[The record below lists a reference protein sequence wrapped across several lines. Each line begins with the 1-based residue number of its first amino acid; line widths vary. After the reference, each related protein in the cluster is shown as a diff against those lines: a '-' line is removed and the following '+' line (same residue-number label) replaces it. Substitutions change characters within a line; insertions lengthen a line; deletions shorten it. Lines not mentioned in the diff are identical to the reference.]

1 MEFISEQN
9 SFKINI
15 EKKERF
21 NSKLYKV
28 EFTITT
34 RFNIY
39 ESELY
44 LIAPSIVDA
53 TKYAN
58 TIINEYEDKR
68 EELEITA
75 IKEINVIDFGHSTI
89 YTLPSYNKSKE
100 IV

>member
-44 LIAPSIVDA
+44 LIAASIVDA

-89 YTLPSYNKSKE
+89 YTLPSYNKFKE